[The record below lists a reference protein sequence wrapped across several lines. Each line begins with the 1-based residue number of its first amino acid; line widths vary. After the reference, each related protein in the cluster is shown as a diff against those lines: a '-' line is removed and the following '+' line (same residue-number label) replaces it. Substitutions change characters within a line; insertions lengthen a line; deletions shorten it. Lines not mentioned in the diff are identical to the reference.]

1 MEEINEIS
9 PGTAFAYINTGAL
22 LIDVREKYELEQ
34 EAFDIQNVL
43 NVSYSRFD
51 ENYQDIPK
59 DRKLVIACHLGV
71 RSYRVA
77 QFLIYNGWN
86 PENIFSLQGGIDAWE
101 NTKLPV
107 KRAHRSF
114 SMVKPVSSCGC
125 GSGSS
130 DSCC

>member
-9 PGTAFAYINTGAL
+9 PGTAFAYINSGAL

-86 PENIFSLQGGIDAWE
+86 PENIFSLEGGIDAWE
-101 NTKLPV
+101 HSKLPV
-107 KRAHRSF
+107 KKVPKSF
-114 SMVKPVSSCGC
+114 SMAKPASSCGC

>member
-9 PGTAFAYINTGAL
+9 PVNAFDYINSGAL
-22 LIDVREKYELEQ
+22 LIDVREKYELKQ
-34 EAFDIQNVL
+34 ETFDIQDVL
-43 NVSYSRFD
+43 NVPYSIFD

-59 DRKLVIACHLGV
+59 DRKLVLACHLGV

-101 NTKLPV
+101 NAKLPV
-107 KRAHRSF
+107 KKALRSF
-114 SMVKPVSSCGC
+114 SMVNPVSSCGC

-130 DSCC
+130 GSCC